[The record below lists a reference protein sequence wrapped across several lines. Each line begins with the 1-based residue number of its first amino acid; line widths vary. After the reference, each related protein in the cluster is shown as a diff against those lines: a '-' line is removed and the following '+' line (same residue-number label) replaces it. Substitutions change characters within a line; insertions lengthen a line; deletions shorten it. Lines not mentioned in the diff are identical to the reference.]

1 MRATELHL
9 HHRQD
14 PHHHRAATRWTG
26 GLAALVVAL
35 LVALGSPAA
44 VRVSA
49 AEPARTPAVAAAV
62 AAPSTPV
69 ADEQVFV
76 ADANAARARV
86 GLPPLGIDAQL
97 TAAARRWSTGM
108 AAAGAISHDQ
118 DLAASAGQ
126 PWSTLGENVGVG
138 PSAAPVSAA
147 LLASPGHYANIVNG
161 SFTRIG
167 VGVVWTHDA
176 YGRDLLWVTERFL
189 GWTPTVSPAP
199 VAAAPSAPTA
209 PTPAATEVPAPAPTA
224 TVPTTT
230 APTTTAAPSVPATT
244 ATPDPADGVATDRSA
259 DPGAAPAASDPASV
273 WSATPRLAA
282 VPAPPA
288 VAGSTSLDVAP
299 ASAGWGDGSFAAS
312 IAGSWTG
319 LALLASLLVV
329 GWALAVWPRPVDP
342 DDVPSLPAAPP
353 HTR

>member
-35 LVALGSPAA
+35 LVAVGSPAA
-44 VRVSA
+44 VPVAA
-49 AEPARTPAVAAAV
+49 AEPTRAPAVVAAV

-161 SFTRIG
+161 DFTRIG

-189 GWTPTVSPAP
+189 GWTPTV
-199 VAAAPSAPTA
+199 T
-209 PTPAATEVPAPAPTA
+209 PAPAPAPPSTPA
-224 TVPTTT
+224 ASAPAPAVAPAPAPTTT
-230 APTTTAAPSVPATT
+230 APTTTAAPSAPTTT
-244 ATPDPADGVATDRSA
+244 ATPDPAGAVAADRSA
-259 DPGAAPAASDPASV
+259 DLGAVPAAAEPAAA
-273 WSATPRLAA
+273 WSWAPRLAV

-288 VAGSTSLDVAP
+288 VTGSASLGVAP
-299 ASAGWGDGSFAAS
+299 AAAAWGDGSFAAS

-319 LALLASLLVV
+319 LVLLALLLLV

-342 DDVPSLPAAPP
+342 DDVPSLPEGPAPS
-353 HTR
+353 R

>member
-35 LVALGSPAA
+35 LVAVGSPAA
-44 VRVSA
+44 VPVAA
-49 AEPARTPAVAAAV
+49 AEPTRAPAVVAAV

-97 TAAARRWSTGM
+97 TAAACRWSTGM
-108 AAAGAISHDQ
+108 AAAGAISHDH
-118 DLAASAGQ
+118 DLAAGAGQ

-138 PSAAPVSAA
+138 PAAGPVSAA

-161 SFTRIG
+161 DFTRIG

-189 GWTPTVSPAP
+189 GWTPTV
-199 VAAAPSAPTA
+199 T
-209 PTPAATEVPAPAPTA
+209 PAPAPAPAPPSTPA
-224 TVPTTT
+224 ASAPAPAVAPAPAPTTT
-230 APTTTAAPSVPATT
+230 APTTTAAPSAPTTT
-244 ATPDPADGVATDRSA
+244 ATPDPAGAVAADRSA
-259 DPGAAPAASDPASV
+259 DLGAVPAAAEPAAA
-273 WSATPRLAA
+273 WTWAPRLAV

-288 VAGSTSLDVAP
+288 VTGSASLGVAP
-299 ASAGWGDGSFAAS
+299 AAAAWGDGSFAAS

-319 LALLASLLVV
+319 LVLLASLLLV

-342 DDVPSLPAAPP
+342 DDVPSLPEGPAPS
-353 HTR
+353 R